1 MLRLLL
7 LFSLLFSFSAIAADS
22 TKTLQRADR
31 FLKSGNKSEIFRAYN
46 DYKNLYLTAVI
57 NNDEGLRQRSLE
69 GIVSSGK
76 RLHIDV
82 AKYDKELS
90 TSSPKSKP
98 LPKKSIKK
106 KEIKKKVTVSKRY
119 MLRSI
124 NWKDGRLIL
133 RLNKSLP
140 SKLLNYF
147 KLYDKKRKK
156 YRYVFDMHDTQL
168 DKHYKLHH
176 ANIQRISLAQFRPN
190 TLRLVIEHDKALKIR
205 FKLDRNALIINP
217 GVKKPV
223 EKTRPVR
230 KVTAPVV
237 HDRMMAK
244 TIVLDPGHGGRDG
257 GAVGYRKYRE
267 KMVVLQISR
276 EVSKLLKKAG
286 HKVYM
291 TRSDDSAVKLQKRT
305 QFANIKK
312 ADIFISIHANAVPKR
327 NAHKVSGIETYFLS
341 NNTDSGSERAKRVAK
356 MENSQD
362 LKDVNFYGQTDFIN
376 ILNREKIKRS
386 ERLAHDLQRNILAT
400 LNKSYKGVKDTGVR
414 EGPFWV
420 LVGAQMPAVLIE
432 VGFITHPTEAL
443 RLGKS
448 AYQRKMAEGIVQ
460 GIEQYFLKNP

>member
-1 MLRLLL
+1 MLRLFL
-7 LFSLLFSFSAIAADS
+7 LFSLLFSFSAIAADN

-31 FLKSGNKSEIFRAYN
+31 FLKSNNKSEIFRAYN

-57 NNDEGLRQRSLE
+57 NNDKRLRYRSLE

-82 AKYDKELS
+82 TRYDKELS
-90 TSSPKSKP
+90 RLRPKSKP
-98 LPKKSIKK
+98 LAKKSVKK
-106 KEIKKKVTVSKRY
+106 HTEKKVTVSKRY
-119 MLRSI
+119 MLRSVS
-124 NWKDGRLIL
+124 WKDGRLIL
-133 RLNKSLP
+133 RLDKSLP
-140 SKLLNYF
+140 SKQLNYF

-156 YRYVFDMHDTQL
+156 YRYVFDMHDSQL
-168 DKHYKLHH
+168 DKNYKLHH
-176 ANIQRISLAQFRPN
+176 ANIQRITLAQFRPN
-190 TLRLVIEHDKALKIR
+190 TLRLVIEHNKELKIR
-205 FKLDRNALIINP
+205 FKLDRNALVINP
-217 GVKKPV
+217 GVKRPV
-223 EKTRPVR
+223 EKTRPV
-230 KVTAPVV
+230 KIVTPPVV

-267 KMVVLQISR
+267 KMVVLQIGR
-276 EVSKLLKKAG
+276 EVARLLKKEG

-291 TRSDDSAVKLQKRT
+291 TRTDDTAVKLQKRT
-305 QFANIKK
+305 QFANLKK

-356 MENSQD
+356 MENSKD

-400 LNKSYKGVKDTGVR
+400 LKKSYKGVKDTGVR

-420 LVGAQMPAVLIE
+420 LVGAQMPSVLIE
-432 VGFITHPTEAL
+432 VGFITHPTEAI

-448 AYQRKMAEGIVQ
+448 SYQKKMAEGIVQ